1 MPSNTPTLDFYKDL
15 AIIGGGIIALVTFFF
30 GYLEYLRQGRQH
42 SAAAFVQM
50 RRRFL
55 ESDRF
60 QHILKLLSDDDPSV
74 REISIQDRRN
84 FIGFFEEI
92 ALMVNSKMI
101 RLDTAHY
108 MFGYYVLLSDRSS
121 HLWEDLDRSSTY
133 WTVFNEFARVM
144 RELDKTAKI
153 EPRSLGF

>member
-92 ALMVNSKMI
+92 ALMVN
-101 RLDTAHY
+101 
-108 MFGYYVLLSDRSS
+108 
-121 HLWEDLDRSSTY
+121 
-133 WTVFNEFARVM
+133 
-144 RELDKTAKI
+144 
-153 EPRSLGF
+153 